1 MGGLNVFKL
10 TRPALRNKP
19 AQRHKPLQR
28 RPLQRRPVQSVRPVA
43 KIKSARLLMTTLLIS
58 MLSTSALSEQVSTD
72 NLLVTG
78 RVVAKGGQDIIVPR
92 DKNWQI
98 ELKWLAEEGLP
109 LKKGDVV
116 AVFDGSSLESEL
128 EQLENDIE
136 KNQQEHASQLLSGEQ
151 DILAATLEVEE
162 AKSRVKI
169 AEIDVN
175 QPKALFAAFD
185 YEEFVFEA
193 KVAALNL
200 KSAQLKLKNKQQE
213 HQAKIAKIELNR
225 VETQRKMEKTKSL
238 LANKTI
244 RAELAGSAV
253 YSNHPHRG
261 TKIIAG
267 DNVQM
272 GWKIAKIPNGND
284 MYIAAKIADVDLQKL
299 KKDMPVTI
307 IFDID
312 GSQRFQGKI
321 SQINTHG
328 ENHEPWGKAKYYDVL
343 IDIESSL
350 PFKLSAGMS
359 VLGIINV
366 EANLS
371 NSSTQLVSNSKGS
384 PQKESAQ

>member
-1 MGGLNVFKL
+1 VIIYNAEV
-10 TRPALRNKP
+10 
-19 AQRHKPLQR
+19 
-28 RPLQRRPVQSVRPVA
+28 
-43 KIKSARLLMTTLLIS
+43 SAENLLI
-58 MLSTSALSEQVSTD
+58 
-72 NLLVTG
+72 TG
-78 RVVAKGGQDIIVPR
+78 RVAARGGQDVIVPR

-98 ELKWLAEEGLP
+98 EIKWLAEEGVP
-109 LKKGDVV
+109 LKTGDVL
-116 AVFDGSSLESEL
+116 AVFDGSNLESEL

-151 DILAATLEVEE
+151 DILAATLDVEE
-162 AKSRVKI
+162 AKSKVKI
-169 AEIDVN
+169 ADIDIG
-175 QPKALFAAFD
+175 QPKELFAAFD

-200 KSAQLKLKNKQQE
+200 KSAQLKLKNKQKE
-213 HQAKIAKIELNR
+213 HQAKLAKIELSR
-225 VETQRKMEKTKSL
+225 AETLRKMVKTKSQ

-244 RAELAGSAV
+244 HAKLDGSIV

-272 GWKIAKIPNGND
+272 GWKIAKIPNGED
-284 MYIAAKIADVDLQKL
+284 MYIEAKIADVDLQKL
-299 KKDMPVTI
+299 ETNMPVTI

-312 GSQRFQGKI
+312 GSQQFQGKI

-350 PFKLSAGMS
+350 PFPLSAGMS
-359 VLGIINV
+359 ALGIIDIKAKPSNRV
-366 EANLS
+366 ETQTVLYKES
-371 NSSTQLVSNSKGS
+371 N
-384 PQKESAQ
+384 QKESAQ